1 MKYEFAGDSRLLK
14 EIEVKASR
22 IPEEYTIEYRTK
34 RPYGRPNYVLK
45 AKDINT
51 TYGNLLL
58 SLPSKFPGLVVRQS
72 YNLDE
77 SPRWVVYLQK
87 NYVGSLVNQ
96 PEVVV
101 TINDTFVGGRSGDI
115 LGTIDPTT
123 VETVELRTS
132 VNVMYGSAGMGGV
145 LAVYTKQ
152 GVGNEEVKITKD
164 TPLMKVIG
172 YSKPGLFRFP
182 NYADPQEDASR
193 ADFRSLLY
201 WNPNVTTD
209 PATGTA
215 TLSFFAS
222 DLDGRYYVVVEGVS
236 KNGLPV
242 RSEYFIDVVAR

>member
-101 TINDTFVGGRSGDI
+101 TINDTFVGGRPGDI
-115 LGTIDPTT
+115 LGTIDPNT
-123 VETVELRTS
+123 VESVELRTS
-132 VNVMYGSAGMGGV
+132 VNVMYGAAGMGRGGRGSGFV
-145 LAVYTKQ
+145 RPRGQQPGRQRGPLYARWRPDHDCP
-152 GVGNEEVKITKD
+152 GHRRGRSGN
-164 TPLMKVIG
+164 
-172 YSKPGLFRFP
+172 R
-182 NYADPQEDASR
+182 R
-193 ADFRSLLY
+193 H
-201 WNPNVTTD
+201 
-209 PATGTA
+209 TA
-215 TLSFFAS
+215 
-222 DLDGRYYVVVEGVS
+222 
-236 KNGLPV
+236 
-242 RSEYFIDVVAR
+242 